1 MKKAYAV
8 VEQGI
13 KIGLIGGVS
22 AVLLALIGMVEAF
35 SQRDIISNVIS
46 MGHTL
51 LLLVPV
57 FMGYLAAKRTVGPRP
72 LRILANSLLS
82 GLVVGAFLACLVL
95 LGHVI
100 NLRKVF
106 VNAMPSLYQ
115 LLTFNQEL
123 GTGIL
128 ILLGAGVLSGVFA
141 GMLYLVPGLAR
152 RILIISLSSVV
163 GVGVLQD
170 MLRPTIGLWGPV
182 AVINEWLFTSNGLT
196 LYGAVGL
203 FILIAL
209 LSYFWARRGNDVR
222 ASLGRM
228 PATRQRVL
236 KGGVFVILIVVL
248 LALPQ
253 VLGLFLSEVITIVGL
268 YVLLGLGLNI
278 VLGYAGL
285 FDLGYVAFFAIGAYT
300 MAVLTSP
307 ELGFFS
313 LSFWEALPFSV
324 IMGVLSGVLLGIP
337 VLKMRG
343 DYLAIV
349 TLGFGEIIRIL
360 VLSDFL
366 RPWLGGAQG
375 VAKIPKASIGSF
387 EFSGPQQIY
396 YLILAGCLLVGVISY
411 KLRDS
416 RLGRAWMAVREDE
429 DVAQAMGINL
439 VTTKLLA
446 FASGAGFSALS
457 GAIFAS
463 KLGSVYP
470 HSFNVMISIN
480 VVCVIIVGGMGS
492 IPGVIVGAI
501 ALVGLPELLRE
512 FAEYRLL
519 VYGAALVAMML
530 LKPEGLWPEKVRRRE
545 LEEFR
550 TGEESIGTEKVS
562 QETPSRSGS

>member
-1 MKKAYAV
+1 MK
-8 VEQGI
+8 QSI
-13 KIGLIGGVS
+13 KIGLIGGLV

-35 SQRDIISNVIS
+35 SQRDIISGIIS

-51 LLLVPV
+51 LLLVAV
-57 FMGYLAAKRTVGPRP
+57 FMGYLAAKRTVGSRP
-72 LRILANSLLS
+72 LRILANSLLC
-82 GLVVGAFLACLVL
+82 GLVVGALLACLVL
-95 LGHVI
+95 LGHVV

-106 VNAMPSLYQ
+106 VNAMPPLYQ

-152 RILIISLSSVV
+152 RILIISLSSIV

-170 MLRPTIGLWGPV
+170 MLRPTFSLWGPL
-182 AVINEWLFTSNGLT
+182 AIINEWLYTANGLT
-196 LYGAVGL
+196 LSGAFGL
-203 FILIAL
+203 FILIAAG
-209 LSYFWARRGNDVR
+209 SYFWARRGNAIRTD
-222 ASLGRM
+222 LQRM

-236 KGGVFVILIVVL
+236 KAGVFIILIVVL
-248 LALPQ
+248 LALPR

-278 VLGYAGL
+278 VVGYAGL
-285 FDLGYVAFFAIGAYT
+285 LDLGYVAFFAIGAYT
-300 MAVLTSP
+300 MAILTSP

-313 LSFWEALPFSV
+313 LSFWEALPFSI
-324 IMGVLSGVLLGIP
+324 IMGVLSGVILGIP

-375 VAKIPKASIGSF
+375 IAKIPKAHLGNF

-396 YLILAGCLLVGVISY
+396 YLILAGCLLVGLISY

-439 VTTKLLA
+439 VATKLLA
-446 FASGAGFSALS
+446 FATGAGFSALS
-457 GAIFAS
+457 GAIFAR

-480 VVCVIIVGGMGS
+480 IVCVIIVGGMGS
-492 IPGVIVGAI
+492 IPGVIVGSI

-512 FAEYRLL
+512 FAEYRLF
-519 VYGAALVAMML
+519 VYGTALVAMML
-530 LKPEGLWPEKVRRRE
+530 LRPEGLLPEAVRRRE
-545 LEEFR
+545 LHEEEIPK
-550 TGEESIGTEKVS
+550 TGSDLVEES
-562 QETPSRSGS
+562 GSIK